1 MANEDTKISLDR
13 DILMDVNS
21 MDDLNKKIASMLTK
35 VCTERGIPTP
45 TYMPKAQEKNSDENE
60 LTSEYTFE
68 KTPQD
73 ELEFG
78 QSLLNEMANAIG
90 DILAP
95 PAPRPKTQ
103 DMKNEIEKQ
112 QENAIQYKLTM
123 SYQPELKPELKINL
137 TPSPPGGNM
146 QGV

>member
-1 MANEDTKISLDR
+1 MNPEDPEIRIDR
-13 DILMDVNS
+13 NIMMDINS
-21 MDDLNKKIASMLTK
+21 MDDLKKKIANTLED
-35 VCTERGIPTP
+35 VCNKRGIAPP
-45 TYMPKAQEKNSDENE
+45 TYTPKMQKKNSDEYE
-60 LTSEYTFE
+60 LSREYAFE

-90 DILAP
+90 NILAP
-95 PAPRPKTQ
+95 PTPKPKTQ

-123 SYQPELKPELKINL
+123 SYQPELKPELKIKL
-137 TPSPPGGNM
+137 TPSPPGGIY
-146 QGV
+146 